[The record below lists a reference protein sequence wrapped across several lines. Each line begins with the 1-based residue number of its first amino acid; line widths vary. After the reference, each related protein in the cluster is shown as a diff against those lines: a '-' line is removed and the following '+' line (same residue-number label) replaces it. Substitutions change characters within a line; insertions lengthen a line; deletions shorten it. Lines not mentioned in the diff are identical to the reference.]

1 MPLVLII
8 IGILLIIYSLK
19 LNDNSSFNNENY
31 QNNFKTIIEY
41 YEENNDI
48 KNKIIELEENITYI
62 NENIL
67 ALNLQI
73 EEINNKLNLTADNNR
88 VIDINHSSY
97 NEELKQENDTN
108 KLNEKILELY
118 NSGMSIE
125 EISSK
130 LRIGK
135 GEVLL
140 RIGLKR

>member
-67 ALNLQI
+67 ALNLLI

-88 VIDINHSSY
+88 VIDKNHSSY
-97 NEELKQENDTN
+97 NKELKQESDTN
-108 KLNEKILELY
+108 KLNEKILQLY